1 MEPDD
6 TERNRWRAPLPTTAD
21 GKLDLIIWRLT
32 ELEKD
37 LQGTLPRTEYETR
50 HRQINDRVSEL
61 ERVRKEEAKERR
73 GLMVG
78 ILVALSVPALRA
90 VFEVMQSMEGMG

>member
-50 HRQINDRVSEL
+50 HRQMDDRVSEL

-78 ILVALSVPALRA
+78 ILVALSVPVLRV
-90 VFEVMQSMEGMG
+90 VFELMQSMEGMG